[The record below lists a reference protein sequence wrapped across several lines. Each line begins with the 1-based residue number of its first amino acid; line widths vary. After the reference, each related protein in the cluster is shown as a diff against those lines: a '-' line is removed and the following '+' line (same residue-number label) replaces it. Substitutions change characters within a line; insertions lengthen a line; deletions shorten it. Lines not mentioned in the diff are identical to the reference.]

1 MNASF
6 CLRQMYESAVV
17 DVVIPHYAIPK
28 KWGAKAALLPLG
40 LLKRFIVAS
49 YFLTAG
55 TERPI

>member
-1 MNASF
+1 
-6 CLRQMYESAVV
+6 MYEATVV